1 MADQL
6 ERGLDESAAAL
17 LSFRNGTHGYNE
29 VKQELDKNSHFM
41 DREHIEEPILGPA
54 ALGLQRV
61 GEEKPP
67 RPLPTQ
73 PGLILNR
80 RGMPARIR
88 KRNRLFFDDDVVST
102 LLPRSSPKRPKNST
116 IKKAV
121 ATSHKNLVSHA
132 KKHQTTQHHI
142 NYRESHAYENSHDQ
156 PDGSLLTSDK
166 KVSQRLGMR
175 LRNLLKLP
183 KAHKWVCYEWFYSN
197 IDKVSSDLE
206 NKKKSGNMFDQG
218 KGMVKPLFEGDN
230 DFMTCLKESFPQ
242 IKTRKLTR
250 VEWCQIRRL
259 MGKPRRCSQAFF
271 EEERRELERKRTKIR
286 LLQQRKTADISNC
299 KDLPSEIPLQLVIGT
314 RVTAR
319 LRRPQDGLFTGSI
332 DAVDTSN
339 STYRVTFERPGLGTH
354 SVPDYEVLSNETP
367 ETITISSFAQ
377 KFRPRTV
384 VPFMSSPR
392 SVADPSSPRSS
403 SLSSFSSSSTKSK
416 IIPADG
422 MLGGFP
428 VKFLDMVVRLSKI
441 LNSKKAKIKSMKE
454 MNADAEKMMSFG
466 SPVPDDFQRR
476 YASIIIELE
485 RLNKDLAEYL
495 SSVQSYCVEIAPE
508 PSLVEM
514 LTPTHLRDR
523 TLEEASQLV
532 KTHNELTECSST
544 RSLSL
549 ITQLTSLMLQIK
561 VRANSR
567 TKRDQSLSDADRNA
581 YEMKVLQNS
590 IDEIRSTLKPSN
602 QQSFQNCVEVHIQHI
617 QLGLSQCGSMH
628 PFMIQRIFPGGTAHT
643 SRETLAFLTLPQ

>member
-1 MADQL
+1 MF
-6 ERGLDESAAAL
+6 S
-17 LSFRNGTHGYNE
+17 
-29 VKQELDKNSHFM
+29 
-41 DREHIEEPILGPA
+41 
-54 ALGLQRV
+54 
-61 GEEKPP
+61 
-67 RPLPTQ
+67 LPVLVT
-73 PGLILNR
+73 LC
-80 RGMPARIR
+80 
-88 KRNRLFFDDDVVST
+88 FF
-102 LLPRSSPKRPKNST
+102 P
-116 IKKAV
+116 
-121 ATSHKNLVSHA
+121 
-132 KKHQTTQHHI
+132 
-142 NYRESHAYENSHDQ
+142 YR
-156 PDGSLLTSDK
+156 
-166 KVSQRLGMR
+166 
-175 LRNLLKLP
+175 
-183 KAHKWVCYEWFYSN
+183 
-197 IDKVSSDLE
+197 
-206 NKKKSGNMFDQG
+206 
-218 KGMVKPLFEGDN
+218 PLFEGDN

-416 IIPADG
+416 VIPADG

-441 LNSKKAKIKSMKE
+441 LNTKKAKIKSLKE
-454 MNADAEKMMSFG
+454 MNADAEKMLSFG

-476 YASIIIELE
+476 YASIVIELE

-561 VRANSR
+561 
-567 TKRDQSLSDADRNA
+567 SLSDADRNA

-617 QLGLSQCGSMH
+617 QCHMH
-628 PFMIQRIFPGGTAHT
+628 PFMIQQVYVEVPHASLHDPTGVSGSATCIPSLSNRCKRKCHMHPFMI
-643 SRETLAFLTLPQ
+643 QQV